1 MAGSKARSRAGRI
14 AGGGAGGIA
23 GHRPGGRRGRRRG
36 SKQHLRLDG
45 VARGLIAAAAVAALS
60 ACSLVGTG
68 NDGADGGVGDGT
80 GGDGGTGDGGTVVLV
95 THDSFAL
102 PDDLVAAFEEETGY
116 TLETRAPGDGGALVN
131 QLILTKDAPLGDAVF
146 GIDNTFATRAID
158 EGVLE
163 PYTAEGAV
171 AEYAADDAGSLTA
184 VDMGDVC
191 INVDHEWF
199 TQAGVPEP
207 TTLEDL
213 ADPAYRDLLV
223 VTNPATSSPGL
234 AFVLATIGAFG
245 EDGWLDYWAALRDNG
260 VKVAG
265 GWSDAYYVDF
275 SGPSSEGDRPLV
287 LSYASSPPYEV
298 PEGATEAPTG
308 ALLDTCFR
316 QVEYAGVLAGAENP
330 EGARAVVDWLLSPEV
345 QAAIPESMYMY
356 PVTDVELPESWLQ
369 FAPLAPHPFDV
380 EPSLISDNRD
390 AWIEQWTA
398 AVVG

>member
-1 MAGSKARSRAGRI
+1 MASSRTHGRVTRAGR
-14 AGGGAGGIA
+14 ALVAVTAVAVLGACSVVGQDDGAG
-23 GHRPGGRRGRRRG
+23 
-36 SKQHLRLDG
+36 D
-45 VARGLIAAAAVAALS
+45 AA
-60 ACSLVGTG
+60 T
-68 NDGADGGVGDGT
+68 D
-80 GGDGGTGDGGTVVLV
+80 GGDGGAGGDGGTVVLV

-102 PDDLVAAFEEETGY
+102 PEDLVAAFEAETGY

-131 QLILTKDAPLGDAVF
+131 QLILTKDAPLGDAVY
-146 GIDNTFATRAID
+146 GIDTTFASRAID

-163 PYTAEGAV
+163 PYTPEGAV
-171 AEYAADDAGSLTA
+171 AEYAVDGAGSLTA

-199 TQAGVPEP
+199 AQAGIPEP
-207 TTLEDL
+207 ETLEDL
-213 ADPAYRDLLV
+213 TDPAYRDLLV

-234 AFVLATIGAFG
+234 AFLLATVGAFG
-245 EDGWLDYWAALRDNG
+245 EDGWRDYWAALRDNG
-260 VKVAG
+260 VTIAS

-330 EGARAVVDWLLSPEV
+330 DGARAVVDWLLSPEV

-356 PVTDVELPESWLQ
+356 PVTDVELPESWTA
-369 FAPLAPHPFDV
+369 FAPLATEPFHV
-380 EPSLISDNRD
+380 EPDVISENRD
-390 AWIEQWTA
+390 AWIEQWTDT
-398 AVVG
+398 VVG

>member
-1 MAGSKARSRAGRI
+1 MASSRAGSR
-14 AGGGAGGIA
+14 AGGPRRLVGAV
-23 GHRPGGRRGRRRG
+23 
-36 SKQHLRLDG
+36 
-45 VARGLIAAAAVAALS
+45 VAATAVAALG
-60 ACSLVGTG
+60 ACSLVGADDG
-68 NDGADGGVGDGT
+68 GDAGDDGADDGAASGDG
-80 GGDGGTGDGGTVVLV
+80 GGTVVLV

-102 PDDLVAAFEEETGY
+102 PDELVAAFEEETGY

-131 QLILTKDAPLGDAVF
+131 QLILTKDAPLGDAVY
-146 GIDNTFATRAID
+146 GIDTTFATRAIA

-163 PYTAEGAV
+163 PYQAADAV
-171 AEYAADDAGSLTA
+171 ADYAVDDTGSLTA

-199 TQAGVPEP
+199 AERGIAEP
-207 TTLEDL
+207 ATLEDL
-213 ADPAYRDLLV
+213 TDPAYRDLLV

-234 AFVLATIGAFG
+234 AFLLATVGAFG
-245 EDGWLDYWAALRDNG
+245 EDGWLDYWTALRDNG
-260 VKVAG
+260 LKVAS

-298 PEGATEAPTG
+298 PEGATDAPTG

-316 QVEYAGVLAGAENP
+316 QVEYAGVLAGAANP

-345 QAAIPESMYMY
+345 QAAIPENMYMY
-356 PVTDVELPESWLQ
+356 PVTDVELPASWAQ
-369 FAPLAPHPFDV
+369 FAPLATEPFHV
-380 EPSLISDNRD
+380 EPDAISANRD
-390 AWIEQWTA
+390 AWIEQWTD